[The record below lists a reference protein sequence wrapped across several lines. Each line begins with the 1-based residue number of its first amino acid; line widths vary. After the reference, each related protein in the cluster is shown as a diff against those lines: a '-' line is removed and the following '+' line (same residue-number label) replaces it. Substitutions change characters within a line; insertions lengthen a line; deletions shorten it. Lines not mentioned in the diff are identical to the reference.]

1 MSDKEEA
8 GEAYL
13 DQLLDSMVS
22 GEFSAEENTEVNT
35 EENTE
40 VNTEEVPAEPMSED
54 SSESDTLEEAAP
66 DTSFLNDILE
76 DEPKQ
81 YNNITD
87 ENGEDLTELLGM
99 LAEHYEEEQENQK
112 EITKNIE
119 DSPMGMDEVF
129 QDALSAVSYMENE
142 EDEPGSDAVGIALE
156 DGIDIDSTADT
167 EEENLES
174 HFSEFEQSVSEEELL
189 DGESLSAHAAEEDE
203 PKKKK
208 SFRERFFHNIID
220 EKEAEKELAEREA
233 EAISEQEKEAAKEEK
248 KKNAAEAKEE
258 KERLKQEKE
267 EKKAQEKEIKA
278 QEKQKKK
285 EEKAEAKRLRQE
297 EEAREI
303 VGRINPVG
311 AAIVWVFFSAI
322 GLLVI
327 FGTWFASYAS
337 SVHNAEIY
345 MDTGDYERAYQEVSG
360 LHITKESDKELY
372 EKTRICAK
380 LTQQLNG
387 CENYLIMGRYAEA
400 LDSLIKG
407 VKEYDADAVSAEKL
421 KIKDKQDALG
431 NELADKLQTEFKMTM
446 AEARQILQSETREL
460 YTARVKEKVAGISA
474 ES

>member
-1 MSDKEEA
+1 MSDKGEA

-22 GEFSAEENTEVNT
+22 GEFTAEEKEEDTNADEVHT
-35 EENTE
+35 EE
-40 VNTEEVPAEPMSED
+40 
-54 SSESDTLEEAAP
+54 AP

-142 EDEPGSDAVGIALE
+142 GEELASDAAEIALE
-156 DGIDIDSTADT
+156 EGKDIDSFENT
-167 EEENLES
+167 EEGIEN

-189 DGESLSAHAAEEDE
+189 DEKSVSEHESEEDE

-233 EAISEQEKEAAKEEK
+233 EAVSEQEKEAAKEEK
-248 KKNAAEAKEE
+248 KKQAAEAKEE

-267 EKKAQEKEIKA
+267 EKKAQEKELKA

-311 AAIVWVFFSAI
+311 AAIVWVFFGAI
-322 GLLVI
+322 CLLVI

-345 MDTGDYERAYQEVSG
+345 MDTGNYERAYQEVSG
-360 LHITKESDKELY
+360 LRITKESDKELY

-380 LTQQLNG
+380 LEQQLNG

-431 NELADKLQTEFKMTM
+431 NEIAEKLQIEFKMTM

-460 YTARVKEKVAGISA
+460 YTARVNEKVAGISV

>member
-1 MSDKEEA
+1 MSDKGEA

-22 GEFSAEENTEVNT
+22 GEFSTEGKEEAEFSTEEKEETVFSAEEK
-35 EENTE
+35 EET
-40 VNTEEVPAEPMSED
+40 
-54 SSESDTLEEAAP
+54 AP

-99 LAEHYEEEQENQK
+99 LAEHYEEEQENQQ

-119 DSPMGMDEVF
+119 DSPMGIDEVF

-142 EDEPGSDAVGIALE
+142 EDDPVSDTAEIALE
-156 DGIDIDSTADT
+156 DGVDIAPAIET
-167 EEENLES
+167 EEENIENQ
-174 HFSEFEQSVSEEELL
+174 FSEFEQSVSEEELL
-189 DGESLSAHAAEEDE
+189 GGESLSEQATEEE
-203 PKKKK
+203 SPKKKK
-208 SFRERFFHNIID
+208 SFRERFFHNIVD

-233 EAISEQEKEAAKEEK
+233 EALSEQEKEAAKEEK
-248 KKNAAEAKEE
+248 KKHAAEAKEE
-258 KERLKQEKE
+258 KERLKQENK

-285 EEKAEAKRLRQE
+285 EEKAEAKRLRQV

-311 AAIVWVFFSAI
+311 AAIVWVFFGAI
-322 GLLVI
+322 GALAI
-327 FGTWFASYAS
+327 FGTWFVSYAS
-337 SVHNAEIY
+337 SVRNAEIY
-345 MDTGDYERAYQEVSG
+345 METGDYERAYQEVSG

-380 LTQQLNG
+380 LEQQLDG
-387 CENYLIMGRYAEA
+387 CENYLVMGRHAEA
-400 LDSLIKG
+400 LNSLLKG
-407 VKEYDADAVSAEKL
+407 VKEYDADEVSAEKL

-431 NELADKLQTEFKMTM
+431 NELADKLQTEFQMTM

-460 YTARVKEKVAGISA
+460 YTARVNEKVAGVSN
-474 ES
+474 E